1 MKSQHGETDMSFKKT
16 LLGGVALGLTVALP
30 AAAQDDTT
38 QIAFIPQ
45 IAGIPYYVAM
55 EEGAQRA
62 AEQLGVEYVQEGP
75 TSTNAAD
82 QLRIFESFVNQG
94 FDVIAISPLD
104 EETLKPAISRALEQ
118 DIVVLTSDAD
128 APGSDRQYFVAQALD
143 QDLGYT
149 LLDETVER
157 IGDSGKIAI
166 VSDSPTIQSM
176 QNWIA
181 AIEER
186 AETTYPDIEIVS
198 VDHTDG
204 TAQRAYQFATD
215 AMTRN
220 PDLKAVLGMAST
232 TCPGIAQAV
241 EAAGASDEVLT
252 AGYCSPNTARDAIK
266 SGAMDFSVLWNP
278 ADLGYLTVWVG
289 NELAN
294 GGEITDSF
302 EVDGLEQT
310 IEYMPENDAI
320 LLGPPAVFTEENVDD
335 FDF

>member
-1 MKSQHGETDMSFKKT
+1 MTLKNT
-16 LLGGVALGLTVALP
+16 LLRGVALGLLLAIP
-30 AAAQDDTT
+30 AAAQDDTV

-55 EEGAQRA
+55 EEGAERA
-62 AEQLGVEYVQEGP
+62 AEALGVEYVQEGP

-94 FDVIAISPLD
+94 FEVIAISPLD
-104 EETLKPAISRALEQ
+104 EETLRPAIARAIEQ
-118 DIVVLTSDAD
+118 GIIVLTSDAD
-128 APGSDRQYFVAQALD
+128 APGSGRQFFVAQALD
-143 QDLGYT
+143 RDLGYT
-149 LLDETVER
+149 LLDETVAR
-157 IGDSGKIAI
+157 IGENGKIAI

-186 AETTYPDIEIVS
+186 AETTYPGIQIVS

-220 PDLKAVLGMAST
+220 PDLRAILGMAST

-241 EAAGASDEVLT
+241 EAAGAVGDVLT
-252 AGYCSPNTARDAIK
+252 AGYCSPNTARAYIQ
-266 SGAMDFSVLWNP
+266 SGAMPFSVLWNP

-289 NELAN
+289 NHLAN
-294 GGEITDSF
+294 GGEITGDF
-302 EVDGLEQT
+302 EIEGLEQT
-310 IEYMPENDAI
+310 IQFLPENDII
-320 LLGPPAVFTEENVDD
+320 LLGSPSVFTEENVDN

>member
-1 MKSQHGETDMSFKKT
+1 MT
-16 LLGGVALGLTVALP
+16 LRNTLVRGVALALLAAVP
-30 AAAQDDTT
+30 AAAQDDKI

-62 AEQLGVEYVQEGP
+62 AAALGVKYVQQGP

-94 FDVIAISPLD
+94 FEVIAISPLD
-104 EETLKPAISRALEQ
+104 EETLRPAIERAIGQ
-118 DIVVLTSDAD
+118 GIIVLTSDAD
-128 APGSDRQYFVAQALD
+128 APGSDRQFFVAQALD
-143 QDLGYT
+143 RDLGYT
-149 LLDETVER
+149 LLDETVSR
-157 IGDSGKIAI
+157 IGESGKIAI

-181 AIEER
+181 AIQER

-220 PDLKAVLGMAST
+220 PDLKAILGMAST

-241 EAAGASDEVLT
+241 EAAGVVGEVLT
-252 AGYCSPNTARDAIK
+252 AGYCSPNTARAYIE
-266 SGAMDFSVLWNP
+266 SGAMPFSVLWNP

-289 NELAN
+289 QHLAN
-294 GGEITDSF
+294 GGEITGDF
-302 EVDGLEQT
+302 EIEGLDQT
-310 IEYMPENDAI
+310 IQYLPENEII
-320 LLGPPAVFTEENVDD
+320 LLGQPSVFKAENVGE

>member
-1 MKSQHGETDMSFKKT
+1 MRPNT
-16 LLGGVALGLTVALP
+16 LLPASLAIGLMAALP

-55 EEGAQRA
+55 REGADRA
-62 AEQLGVEYVQEGP
+62 AEALGVEYVQEGP

-104 EETLKPAISRALEQ
+104 EETLKPAIARAREQ
-118 DIVVLTSDAD
+118 GIVVLTSDAD
-128 APGSDRQYFVAQALD
+128 APGADRQFFVAQALD

-149 LLDETVER
+149 LLDETVAR
-157 IGDSGKIAI
+157 VGDAGKIAI

-181 AIEER
+181 AIQER
-186 AETTYPDIEIVS
+186 AASSYPEIEIVS

-204 TAQRAYQFATD
+204 TAARAYQFATD

-241 EAAGASDEVLT
+241 EAGGVIGEVVS
-252 AGYCSPNTARDAIK
+252 AGYCSPNTARDYIK
-266 SGAMDFSVLWNP
+266 SGAMPFSVLWNP

-289 NELAN
+289 DHLAN
-294 GGEITDSF
+294 GGEITGDF
-302 EVDGLEQT
+302 EIDGLEQT
-310 IEYMPENDAI
+310 IRYLPENDII
-320 LLGPPAVFTEENVDD
+320 LLGPPSVFTADNVDS

>member
-1 MKSQHGETDMSFKKT
+1 MKPNA
-16 LLGGVALGLTVALP
+16 LLSTALAAGLLAALP

-38 QIAFIPQ
+38 QVAFIPQ

-55 EEGAQRA
+55 REGAERA
-62 AEQLGVEYVQEGP
+62 AGELGVEYVQEGP

-104 EETLKPAISRALEQ
+104 EETLKPAIARAREAG
-118 DIVVLTSDAD
+118 IVVLTSDAD

-149 LLDETVER
+149 LLDETVDR
-157 IGDSGKIAI
+157 VGDSGKIAI

-181 AIEER
+181 AIQDR
-186 AETTYPDIEIVS
+186 AETEYPEIEIVS

-204 TAQRAYQFATD
+204 TAARAYQFATD

-241 EAAGASDEVLT
+241 EAAGAIGEVLS
-252 AGYCSPNTARDAIK
+252 AGYCSPNTARDYIK
-266 SGAMDFSVLWNP
+266 SGAMPFSVLWNP
-278 ADLGYLTVWVG
+278 ADLGYLTVWVADH
-289 NELAN
+289 LA
-294 GGEITDSF
+294 GGGTIDGDF

-310 IEYMPENDAI
+310 IRYLPENDVI
-320 LLGPPAVFTEENVDD
+320 LLGPPAVFTPENVDE

>member
-1 MKSQHGETDMSFKKT
+1 MKPNARFSIT
-16 LLGGVALGLTVALP
+16 LAAGLLATLP
-30 AAAQDDTT
+30 AVAQNDTT
-38 QIAFIPQ
+38 QVAFIPQ

-55 EEGAQRA
+55 RAGAERA
-62 AEQLGVEYVQEGP
+62 AAEFGVEYVQEGP

-104 EETLKPAISRALEQ
+104 EETLKPAIARAREAG
-118 DIVVLTSDAD
+118 IVVLTSDAD
-128 APGSDRQYFVAQALD
+128 APGSERQYFVAQALD

-157 IGDSGKIAI
+157 VGDSGKIAI

-181 AIEER
+181 AIEQR
-186 AETTYPDIEIVS
+186 AETAYPEIEIVS

-204 TAQRAYQFATD
+204 TAARAYQFATD

-241 EAAGASDEVLT
+241 EAAGATGEVLS
-252 AGYCSPNTARDAIK
+252 AGYCSPNTARDYIK
-266 SGAMDFSVLWNP
+266 SGAMPFSVLWNP
-278 ADLGYLTVWVG
+278 ADLGYLTVWVADH
-289 NELAN
+289 LA
-294 GGEITDSF
+294 GGGAIDGDFEI
-302 EVDGLEQT
+302 DGLEQT
-310 IEYMPENDAI
+310 IRYLPETDVI
-320 LLGPPAVFTEENVDD
+320 LLGPPAVFTVENVDE

>member
-1 MKSQHGETDMSFKKT
+1 MKLKQS
-16 LLGGVALGLTVALP
+16 LLSGVTLGLMSAVP
-30 AAAQDDTT
+30 VAAQDTV

-55 EEGAQRA
+55 EEGADRA
-62 AEQLGVEYVQEGP
+62 AAALGVEYVQEGP

-104 EETLKPAISRALEQ
+104 EETLKPAISRAIEQ
-118 DIVVLTSDAD
+118 GIVVLTSDAD
-128 APGSDRQYFVAQALD
+128 APGSDRQFFVAQALD
-143 QDLGYT
+143 KDLGYT
-149 LLDETVER
+149 LLDETVAR

-181 AIEER
+181 AIQER
-186 AETTYPDIEIVS
+186 AQTTYPGIEIVS

-220 PDLKAVLGMAST
+220 PDLAAVLGMAST

-241 EAAGASDEVLT
+241 EAAGAIGEVLT
-252 AGYCSPNTARDAIK
+252 AGYCSPNTAREHIK
-266 SGAMDFSVLWNP
+266 SGAMPFSVLWNP

-289 NELAN
+289 NHLAG
-294 GGEITDSF
+294 GGEITGDF
-302 EVDGLEQT
+302 KIDGLEQT
-310 IEYMPENDAI
+310 ITFLPENDII
-320 LLGPPAVFTEENVDD
+320 LLGPPAVFTAENVDN

>member
-1 MKSQHGETDMSFKKT
+1 MTYTKT
-16 LLGGVALGLTVALP
+16 LMASVALGLTLGSAVT
-30 AAAQDDTT
+30 AQDDTT

-55 EEGAQRA
+55 REGADRA
-62 AEQLGVEYVQEGP
+62 AAELGVEYVQEGP

-104 EETLKPAISRALEQ
+104 EETLKPAIARAREAG
-118 DIVVLTSDAD
+118 IIVLTSDAD

-149 LLDETVER
+149 LLDETVAR
-157 IGDSGKIAI
+157 VGDSGKVAI

-186 AETTYPDIEIVS
+186 AASNYPEIEIVS

-204 TAQRAYQFATD
+204 TAERAYQFATD

-220 PDLKAVLGMAST
+220 PDLMAVLGMAST

-241 EAAGASDEVLT
+241 EAGGMIGEVLS
-252 AGYCSPNTARDAIK
+252 AGYCSPNTARSYIK
-266 SGAMDFSVLWNP
+266 SGAMPFSVLWNP

-289 NELAN
+289 DYLVN
-294 GGEITDSF
+294 GGEITGDLTVEGLAAPVRYLADS
-302 EVDGLEQT
+302 DIL
-310 IEYMPENDAI
+310 
-320 LLGPPAVFTEENVDD
+320 LLGPPSVFTPENVDD

>member
-1 MKSQHGETDMSFKKT
+1 MSLKHI
-16 LLGGVALGLTVALP
+16 LLGGVALGLAAAMP
-30 AAAQDDTT
+30 AAAQDKTR
-38 QIAFIPQ
+38 IAFIPQ

-55 EEGAQRA
+55 EQGADRA
-62 AEQLGVEYVQEGP
+62 AEKLGVEYVQEGP

-104 EETLKPAISRALEQ
+104 EETLKPAISRAIDQ
-118 DIVVLTSDAD
+118 GIIVLTSDAD
-128 APGSDRQYFVAQALD
+128 APGSDRQFFVAQALD
-143 QDLGYT
+143 KDLGYT
-149 LLDETVER
+149 LLDEAVAR

-181 AIEER
+181 AIKER
-186 AETTYPDIEIVS
+186 AETKYPDIEIVS

-241 EAAGASDEVLT
+241 EAAGMIGEVLT
-252 AGYCSPNTARDAIK
+252 AGYCSPNTARDYIK
-266 SGAMDFSVLWNP
+266 SGAMPFSVLWNP

-289 NELAN
+289 DHLAD
-294 GGEITDSF
+294 GGEITGDF
-302 EVDGLEQT
+302 QVEGLDQT
-310 IEYMPENDAI
+310 IKYLPENHVI
-320 LLGPPAVFTEENVDD
+320 LLGPPAVFTKDNVDD